1 MSKTVAVDGLGAE
14 IARQL
19 AEYSADVAEDVKKAV
34 IDEGKQCVKDIREN
48 ITASGI
54 QQHTGEYRKAW
65 NSKKTSETPSGVT
78 VIVNAGKQ
86 YRLTHL
92 LEKGHAKVG
101 KGGGRTRSFPHIK
114 PAEDAAAERLGKKV
128 KLIVKGG
135 A

>member
-1 MSKTVAVDGLGAE
+1 MRKTVAVDDLGNE
-14 IARQL
+14 ISRQL

-92 LEKGHAKVG
+92 LEKGHAIVEK
-101 KGGGRTRSFPHIK
+101 GGRTRAFPHIK
-114 PAEDAAAERLGKKV
+114 PAEDAVAERLGKKV